1 MKINN
6 SIYILLFFF
15 SLQYYIIARQHQ
27 KYYLREL
34 ENELIDIINENRNLI
49 STDYLDSFEQSNLD
63 ENEADPN
70 DRVDIVLWNKLN
82 HDDIKNMPEIND
94 YSDETTA
101 VRWLKWH
108 TRVSL
113 RYHQVYD
120 QNNNFSLI
128 VFIFIGISCA
138 QLELSNKYN

>member
-49 STDYLDSFEQSNLD
+49 STGSLDSFEQSNLD

-82 HDDIKNMPEIND
+82 DDDIKNMPEIND
-94 YSDETTA
+94 YSDEATA

-120 QNNNFSLI
+120 QNNNFYLI
-128 VFIFIGISCA
+128 VLIFIGISCA